1 MKRVLCLI
9 GLLWCNYTL
18 AEADPAQAHKIV
30 ADTITQ
36 TLQVIN
42 ESRPVYQSQP
52 ELFLKRV
59 DGVLSP
65 VLDFDRIARRVM
77 AKHYRTASDA
87 ERSRFISVF
96 KQSLLNTYARGL
108 VEFTDYKINMLPL
121 RTLNQ
126 SDKNTKVDFEVVTAA
141 GQIFPI
147 TQSLYFNTQQNTWL
161 IQNVIING
169 INVGQL
175 FRDQFARLVDE
186 KGSVSAAID
195 AWEGVLKAGIDTKEA
210 GHDSADETE

>member
-1 MKRVLCLI
+1 MKRVWCLLALLCC
-9 GLLWCNYTL
+9 GQVL
-18 AEADPAQAHKIV
+18 ADADPQKAHALV
-30 ADTITQ
+30 ATTITQ

-42 ESRPVYQSQP
+42 DSRPIYQSQP
-52 ELFLKRV
+52 EVFLTRV
-59 DGVLSP
+59 DAVLSP

-77 AKHYRTASDA
+77 AKHYRSASDA
-87 ERSRFISVF
+87 ERSRFIGVF

-121 RTLNQ
+121 RKENQ
-126 SDKNTKVDFEVVTAA
+126 TEKNTKVDFEVITSA
-141 GQIFPI
+141 GQVFPI
-147 TQSLYFNTQQNTWL
+147 TQSLYFNAKQNTWL

-175 FRDQFARLVDE
+175 FRDQFSRLVDE
-186 KGSVSAAID
+186 KGSVTGAID